1 MTATA
6 GATRSTVVAIGNSER
21 AAAAAETIPDDRWE
35 LIECW
40 FAELN
45 LKQQKLFDKFD
56 AGFASLKGELK
67 VIGPRIDTLSTESAR
82 LAERVDVLAGL
93 VHRQGN
99 IVTSVVD
106 AMNELQVNAAAP
118 FVEAVDELRRV
129 RAAMERALETM
140 DAQRAFVPDTLA

>member
-35 LIECW
+35 LIERW